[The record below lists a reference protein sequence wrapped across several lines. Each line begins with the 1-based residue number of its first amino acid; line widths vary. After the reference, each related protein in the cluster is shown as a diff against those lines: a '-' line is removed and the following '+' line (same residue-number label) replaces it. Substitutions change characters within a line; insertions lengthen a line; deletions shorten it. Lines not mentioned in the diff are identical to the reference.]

1 MMGKYAYISFS
12 VPLSPYSL
20 MTTTKP
26 GSGYWAHMSAVAIY
40 PVPIGHLLCP
50 LRGLT
55 LQAFS
60 ESTFESSG
68 LFKHGNLFPLIVP
81 GQLRTPCV
89 SCVALILKHTR
100 WSQLISI
107 GPNWSCN
114 WIVSAS
120 IDQTLKDKGYHGDP
134 VALSNVDLPD
144 GFQPLC
150 CPPLQGSTTPTNVPH
165 RS

>member
-1 MMGKYAYISFS
+1 
-12 VPLSPYSL
+12 
-20 MTTTKP
+20 
-26 GSGYWAHMSAVAIY
+26 MSAVAIY

-89 SCVALILKHTR
+89 SCVALILKH
-100 WSQLISI
+100 SVISI
-107 GPNWSCN
+107 DLNWSN
-114 WIVSAS
+114 
-120 IDQTLKDKGYHGDP
+120 LE
-134 VALSNVDLPD
+134 
-144 GFQPLC
+144 
-150 CPPLQGSTTPTNVPH
+150 LQLNRQRKH
-165 RS
+165 